1 MGQQTALD
9 YLEGWYECNPERMER
24 ALNPD
29 LAKRIVSS
37 NSQTGKD
44 RLDEMSALK
53 LVQITRGECGGKK
66 TAKENQQKDITI
78 LDVYE
83 DMASVKVVFTGWVD
97 YLLMARFN
105 GRACSTSWQN
115 LQHRFAGLQILRIGR

>member
-1 MGQQTALD
+1 MQPRT
-9 YLEGWYECNPERMER
+9 MER

-83 DMASVKVVFTGWVD
+83 DMASVKVVFTGWVH